1 MKITLQTT
9 VETDARHRRLGA
21 ALETSLSEVYR
32 RALAVYESLQDAD
45 EITVTKGGKTKEL
58 LLP

>member
-9 VETDARHRRLGA
+9 VDTDARHRRLA
-21 ALETSLSEVYR
+21 EALETSLSDVYR
-32 RALAVYESLQDAD
+32 RAIAVYESLQGAE
-45 EITVTKGGKTKEL
+45 EITVKKGGKTKEL

>member
-9 VETDARHRRLGA
+9 VDTDDRHRRLA
-21 ALETSLSEVYR
+21 AVLETSLSDIYR
-32 RALAVYESLQDAD
+32 RALSVYESLQDAK
-45 EITVTKGGKTKEL
+45 EITVTKGKETKTI